1 MYGSSG
7 SGSGSEVNSGRAVL
21 SKTVIIRESFLAI
34 LDLQADYE
42 AERMPSRCRFRKERT
57 TRWKVRVTYLEERVR
72 VVGVCDGFS
81 KCAGNTVNT
90 DVRSQRIKVHVLVVV
105 QQRESRDGI
114 IQPSWEWAL
123 FLRSPPC

>member
-7 SGSGSEVNSGRAVL
+7 SGSSSEVNSGRAVL

-34 LDLQADYE
+34 LDLQADYK

-90 DVRSQRIKVHVLVVV
+90 DVRSQRIKVLVVV

-114 IQPSWEWAL
+114 IQLSWEWAL

>member
-1 MYGSSG
+1 MYGS

-57 TRWKVRVTYLEERVR
+57 IRWKVRVTYLEERVR

-81 KCAGNTVNT
+81 KCADNTV
-90 DVRSQRIKVHVLVVV
+90 L
-105 QQRESRDGI
+105 
-114 IQPSWEWAL
+114 IQMSSH
-123 FLRSPPC
+123 RG

>member
-1 MYGSSG
+1 MYGSSGSG

-21 SKTVIIRESFLAI
+21 SKKVIIRESFLAI

-57 TRWKVRVTYLEERVR
+57 TRWKVRVTYLEES
-72 VVGVCDGFS
+72 DGGS

-114 IQPSWEWAL
+114 IQLSWEWAL